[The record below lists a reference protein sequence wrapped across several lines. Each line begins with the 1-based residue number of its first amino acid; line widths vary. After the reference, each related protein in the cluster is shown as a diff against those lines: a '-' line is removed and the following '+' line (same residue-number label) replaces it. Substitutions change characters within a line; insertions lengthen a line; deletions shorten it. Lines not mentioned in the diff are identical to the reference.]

1 VLVPVAVLARTLPE
15 GWVYRPLAAP
25 TWWNAEPS
33 LPAMSPTPARP
44 RPAPPTRTPQP
55 TLFEPEPAPAAEP
68 VSAGVDTWVTTLL
81 AGPTFVAQRQRLPRP
96 IPDERIAGYLRHIH
110 HNGGEIPLATLATR
124 TGEPPDQLRMTLTML
139 QRLLNVDG
147 TEILAVRGD
156 QTVEL
161 NTSLLAIQFEV
172 AIP

>member
-1 VLVPVAVLARTLPE
+1 MNTDADSWVA
-15 GWVYRPLAAP
+15 
-25 TWWNAEPS
+25 
-33 LPAMSPTPARP
+33 
-44 RPAPPTRTPQP
+44 
-55 TLFEPEPAPAAEP
+55 
-68 VSAGVDTWVTTLL
+68 TLL
-81 AGPTFVAQRQRLPRP
+81 AAPTFVAQRQRLPRP
-96 IPDERIAGYLRHIH
+96 IPDERITGYLRHIH

-124 TGEPPDQLRMTLTML
+124 TGEPADQLRMTLTML

-172 AIP
+172 VVP